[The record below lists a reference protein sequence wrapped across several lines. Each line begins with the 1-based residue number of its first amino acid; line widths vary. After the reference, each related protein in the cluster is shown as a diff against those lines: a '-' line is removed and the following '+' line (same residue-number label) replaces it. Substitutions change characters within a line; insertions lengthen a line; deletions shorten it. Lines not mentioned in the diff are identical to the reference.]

1 MPQVAVYT
9 SLYQEMKM
17 NGLTELQ
24 IIGVKRPARG
34 PYPPGVDNGPLPTT
48 ARGIR
53 RRKERTKDA
62 KPRKEDETS

>member
-1 MPQVAVYT
+1 
-9 SLYQEMKM
+9 M